1 MGEPDPFL
9 AGQKR
14 TEKPPAPAPAADAA
28 SCRRRPCGCCVFQA
42 ENPRPTLCL
51 SGEEPAAAFFGRRAC
66 RCPAGCAA
74 GLRPISKERRAMQ
87 RQKLSA
93 GLCHRGVPFVAACR
107 RRHRCV
113 FQARESSRRCFP
125 YGSLRG
131 AGVPRR
137 GDSRL
142 CMRGARLRAGRIGRS
157 APPKGSTPWRRSVS
171 RGAAF
176 RVGEEQAGA
185 CVR

>member
-1 MGEPDPFL
+1 MHKPFSSKTPPPAQSGGRRSAWGRPIRFWPDRS
-9 AGQKR
+9 GQK
-14 TEKPPAPAPAADAA
+14 
-28 SCRRRPCGCCVFQA
+28 SRRR
-42 ENPRPTLCL
+42 PRPTLCL
-51 SGEEPAAAFFGRRAC
+51 SGGAPAAARQAVPPAFVRFQKSAVPCKGRNFQPGFATGASC
-66 RCPAGCAA
+66 SWLPAA
-74 GLRPISKERRAMQ
+74 GARR
-87 RQKLSA
+87 
-93 GLCHRGVPFVAACR
+93 
-107 RRHRCV
+107 RCV

-157 APPKGSTPWRRSVS
+157 APRKGSTPWRRSVS